1 MNRIFLTVLI
11 VSIYS
16 ARALG
21 QDPDTLSQQ
30 ATPDK
35 LSAQPAPDTLSPT
48 RYQDFIES
56 DTLYNIYGTDTVT
69 HYRSGVRV
77 DAGATFVEA
86 DTALVEAERVHS
98 PTKAIMYALVL
109 PGLGQGYNR
118 KYYKIPIVL
127 AAIGGAGYAI
137 SYTSKQYEFY
147 TKEYANNPEDLT
159 ERYLRYW
166 RRNMELSYIAMIA
179 VYALQVVD
187 AYVDAQ
193 LYSWDVN
200 EDLSM
205 RISPSLQPLMVPG
218 SLTGQ
223 SFGLTCSF
231 KLKK

>member
-11 VSIYS
+11 VAIYS
-16 ARALG
+16 ARTQG

-30 ATPDK
+30 A
-35 LSAQPAPDTLSPT
+35 APDTLSQQAAPDTPSPT
-48 RYQDFIES
+48 RYQDFIEA
-56 DTLYNIYGTDTVT
+56 DTLYDIYGTDTVT
-69 HYRSGVRV
+69 RYRSGVRV
-77 DAGATFVEA
+77 DAEATFVVA
-86 DTALVEAERVHS
+86 DTALEEADHVHS
-98 PTKAIMYALVL
+98 PTKAVLYALVL

-127 AAIGGAGYAI
+127 GAIGVAGYAI

-147 TKEYANNPEDLT
+147 SKAYANNPEDLT

-166 RRNMELSYIAMIA
+166 RRNMELSYIALIA

-193 LYSWDVN
+193 LYSWDVS

-205 RISPSLQPLMVPG
+205 GISPSLQPLMVPG

>member
-1 MNRIFLTVLI
+1 MNRIFLAVLI

-21 QDPDTLSQQ
+21 QDPDSLSQ
-30 ATPDK
+30 K
-35 LSAQPAPDTLSPT
+35 PAPDTLSPT

-69 HYRSGVRV
+69 QYRSGVRV
-77 DAGATFVEA
+77 DAEATFVEA
-86 DTALVEAERVHS
+86 DTTLVEAERVHS

-127 AAIGGAGYAI
+127 GAICVAGYAI
-137 SYTSKQYEFY
+137 SYTTKQYEFY
-147 TKEYANNPEDLT
+147 SKAFANNPEDLT

-193 LYSWDVN
+193 LYNWDVN
-200 EDLSM
+200 EELSM
-205 RISPSLQPLMVPG
+205 GISPSLQPLMVPG
-218 SLTGQ
+218 SLTGH
-223 SFGLTCSF
+223 SYGLTCSF
-231 KLKK
+231 KLKR